1 MGKYVSIFFL
11 TIIISIF
18 LFFLFANFISGEG
31 DEGLIVVIGIINVV
45 LTSFLISLIYY
56 LIDLIKKN
64 IRERRN

>member
-18 LFFLFANFISGEG
+18 LFFLFGNFIDDG
-31 DEGLIVVIGIINVV
+31 DDGSLIIVIGMINIV

-64 IRERRN
+64 RFI

>member
-18 LFFLFANFISGEG
+18 LFFLFGNFIDDG
-31 DEGLIVVIGIINVV
+31 DDGSLIIVIGMINIV

-64 IRERRN
+64 RYKC

>member
-31 DEGLIVVIGIINVV
+31 DEGLIVVIGITNVV